1 MTLCLRFLLSAG
13 APAQTWACDTAAA
26 AATSADN
33 AAAAADDDGD
43 TAAAAASATAAAA
56 AAAQIDAPLNN
67 GAWGGPVVDREG
79 RVVGLAMQKSS
90 HQVGRH
96 A

>member
-1 MTLCLRFLLSAG
+1 
-13 APAQTWACDTAAA
+13 
-26 AATSADN
+26 
-33 AAAAADDDGD
+33 
-43 TAAAAASATAAAA
+43 
-56 AAAQIDAPLNN
+56 
-67 GAWGGPVVDREG
+67 VVDREG